1 MDNCNP
7 TPEDLAADFRDRFP
21 NGFKDPRTELKTIFQ
36 KNGIECSSLDEL
48 VHTAASQQ
56 ATNANNGGIDVQLN
70 FLLNT
75 CELTPQDILNAL
87 EIKE

>member
-1 MDNCNP
+1 MAI
-7 TPEDLAADFRDRFP
+7 LQFP
-21 NGFKDPRTELKTIFQ
+21 KKELHMIHAELKTIFQ